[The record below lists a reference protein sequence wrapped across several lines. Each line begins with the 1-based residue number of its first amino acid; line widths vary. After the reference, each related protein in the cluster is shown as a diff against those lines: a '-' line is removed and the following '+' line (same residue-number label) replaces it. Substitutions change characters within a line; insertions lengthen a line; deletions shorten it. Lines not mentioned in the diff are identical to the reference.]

1 MTQFDRADLHDMLR
15 PTRRRF
21 IGALAAAGAATL
33 AIGRDVDAR
42 AAQARGDQVAAPP
55 HRIDVH
61 QHFISPAFFATLTT
75 RSATTPVPGLAA
87 WKSYSPASNL
97 EAIDRLGIATAM
109 VSVTAPGVHFG
120 NDADARRYAR
130 ELNEF
135 ATARMVTAYRGR
147 FGLFA
152 TLPLPDVQGSL
163 EEISFALDTLKADG
177 IAMLTSYGPKW
188 LGDPS
193 FAPVMEELQ
202 RRKAVVYT
210 HPTDAACCMT
220 MVPGIANQMLEY
232 PTDTTRTI
240 ASLVASGTA
249 AKFPDIRWIFSHAGG
264 TLTSVAARLVGGSL
278 DPATLAA
285 PAAPASRL
293 GQLRRFYYDT
303 AGAANPVTMQAL
315 KTLVSPSQIVF
326 GTDMPFFDGLPIVQ
340 GLKTSGFT
348 DGELRSV
355 ERDNALRLVPR
366 LA

>member
-1 MTQFDRADLHDMLR
+1 MTFVDSPAGRVSAW

-21 IGALAAAGAATL
+21 IGALTAAGAAAL
-33 AIGRDVDAR
+33 AAGRDLGSQP
-42 AAQARGDQVAAPP
+42 AQAQTPAAA

-61 QHFISPAFFATLTT
+61 QHFISPAFFATLTA

-87 WKSYSPASNL
+87 WKAYTPASNL
-97 EAIDRLGIATAM
+97 EALDRLGIATAM

-135 ATARMVTAYRGR
+135 AAARMVGAYRGR

-163 EEISFALDTLKADG
+163 EEIAYALDTLKADG
-177 IAMLTSYGPKW
+177 IAMLTSYGTTW
-188 LGDPS
+188 LGDPA
-193 FAPVMEELQ
+193 FAPVMEELH

-340 GLKTSGFT
+340 GLKTSGFST
-348 DGELRSV
+348 DELRAV
-355 ERDNALRLVPR
+355 ERDNAARLLPR
-366 LA
+366 L